1 MPGSKDCLSIGAL
14 CSILAKIKNADFP
27 IPKPKEDTLMPMKK
41 YRFFIMMTTVLISL
55 IAACSS
61 SKLDVKPIA
70 KSDNPTDHINRLEN
84 DLADARKNQLH
95 VLSPTWFAK
104 AASSLDTAKT
114 ELDKGK
120 ELSEILN
127 NIAMGRAQLQ
137 KAEETARISRT
148 TLPSVIKGRDLARA
162 AGAVKLGKDYTDAEE
177 EFLELTQAIEKNDLK
192 YAQKHK
198 KAVAE
203 AFRQLEMRAIK
214 IETIGE
220 VRRLIKLAKDQGVD
234 KIAPESFAFAQKKL
248 TEADAFITAN
258 PYKKETMLQKAG
270 EALFMARRLFQIA
283 GQSEKFKTMEPEQIT
298 LWMEKMLHDITNKL
312 YATDM
317 RDQPFKIQVENIL
330 GSVLA
335 LQDDRQF
342 MFDQVKALQSE
353 IESKNTQI
361 ADKENLAAEKRFNEL
376 FVKVQNIF
384 YPDEAEVYKKGNLLI
399 IRLRGIQFP
408 VGQSVIMPDNYPL
421 LTKVQQAIRTFNEP
435 DVIIEG
441 HTDSTG
447 SDEINEHLSQ
457 QRSESVRQYLVA
469 NKTLTY
475 DRIVAV
481 GYGSSKPLASN
492 KTEEG
497 RAINRRID
505 VIIRPLFQSDAN

>member
-1 MPGSKDCLSIGAL
+1 ML
-14 CSILAKIKNADFP
+14 
-27 IPKPKEDTLMPMKK
+27 MKK
-41 YRFFIMMTTVLISL
+41 NIFFIMVMTVLISL
-55 IAACSS
+55 IGACSAGR
-61 SKLDVKPIA
+61 LNVKPIA
-70 KSDNPTDHINRLEN
+70 KSENPTDHINRLEN
-84 DLADARKNQLH
+84 DLANARKNQLN
-95 VLSPTWFAK
+95 VLSPRWFAE
-104 AASSLDTAKT
+104 AEDSLESAKI
-114 ELDKGK
+114 ELDQGK
-120 ELSEILN
+120 ALSDILN
-127 NIAMGRAQLQ
+127 NIAHGRAQLQ

-148 TLPSVIKGRDLARA
+148 TLTDVIKGRDLARA
-162 AGAVKLGKDYTDAEE
+162 AGAVKLEKDYAEVE
-177 EFLELTQAIEKNDLK
+177 NEFLELTRAIEKNDLK

-198 KAVAE
+198 KKVAE

-220 VRRLIKLAKDQGVD
+220 VRRLMTAAKEQGID
-234 KIAPESFAFAQKKL
+234 KIAPESFAVARKKL
-248 TEADAFITAN
+248 AEADAFITEN
-258 PYKKETMLQKAG
+258 PYQKEMMRQKAG

-283 GQSEKFKTMEPEQIT
+283 GQSEKFKTMDPEQIT
-298 LWMEKMLHDITNKL
+298 LWMEQILHDITNKL

-317 RDQPFKIQVENIL
+317 RDRSYEIQVENIL
-330 GSVLA
+330 GSILA

-353 IESKNTQI
+353 IEAKNTQI
-361 ADKENLAAEKRFNEL
+361 ADKEHLAAEKRFNAL
-376 FVKVQNIF
+376 FIKVQNIF
-384 YPDEAEVYKKGNLLI
+384 DPDEAEVYKKGNLLI

-408 VGQSVIMPDNYPL
+408 VGQSIIMPDNYPL
-421 LTKVQQAIRTFNEP
+421 LTKIQQAIRTFGEP

-492 KTEEG
+492 KTEQG

-505 VIIRPLFQSDAN
+505 VIIRPLIQTGD

>member
-1 MPGSKDCLSIGAL
+1 ML
-14 CSILAKIKNADFP
+14 
-27 IPKPKEDTLMPMKK
+27 MKK
-41 YRFFIMMTTVLISL
+41 NIFFIMVMTVLISF
-55 IAACSS
+55 IAACAG
-61 SKLDVKPIA
+61 SKLDLKPIA
-70 KSDNPTDHINRLEN
+70 KSENPTDHINRLDN
-84 DLADARKNQLH
+84 DLANARKNQLN
-95 VLSPTWFAK
+95 VLSPTWFAE
-104 AASSLDTAKT
+104 AASSLDTAKI
-114 ELDKGK
+114 ELDQGK

-127 NIAMGRAQLQ
+127 NIALGRAQLQ

-148 TLPSVIKGRDLARA
+148 TLPDAIKGRDLARA
-162 AGAVKLGKDYTDAEE
+162 AGAVKLGKDYTEAEE
-177 EFLELTQAIEKNDLK
+177 EFLELIRAIEKNDLK

-198 KAVAE
+198 EKVAE
-203 AFRQLEMRAIK
+203 VFGQLEMRAIK

-220 VRRLIKLAKDQGVD
+220 VRRLMKAAKDQGIE
-234 KIAPESFAFAQKKL
+234 KIAPESYAIAQKKL
-248 TEADAFITAN
+248 SEADAFITAN
-258 PYKKETMLQKAG
+258 PYQKEMMRQKAA
-270 EALFMARRLFQIA
+270 ESLFMARRLFQIA
-283 GQSEKFKTMEPEQIT
+283 AQSEKFKAMEPEQIT
-298 LWMEKMLHDITNKL
+298 LWVEQLLHQITDKL

-317 RDQPFKIQVENIL
+317 RDQPYEIQVENIL

-342 MFDQVKALQSE
+342 MFDEVKALQSE
-353 IESKNTQI
+353 IEAKNTQI
-361 ADKENLAAEKRFNEL
+361 ADKEHLVAEKRFNQL
-376 FVKVQNIF
+376 FIKVQNIF
-384 YPDEAEVYKKGNLLI
+384 NPDEAEVYKKGNLLI

-421 LTKVQQAIRTFNEP
+421 LTKIQQAIRTFGEP

-441 HTDSTG
+441 HSDSTG

-492 KTEEG
+492 KTKEG

-505 VIIRPLFQSDAN
+505 VIIRPLVQSGAY

>member
-1 MPGSKDCLSIGAL
+1 M
-14 CSILAKIKNADFP
+14 
-27 IPKPKEDTLMPMKK
+27 
-41 YRFFIMMTTVLISL
+41 
-55 IAACSS
+55 
-61 SKLDVKPIA
+61 
-70 KSDNPTDHINRLEN
+70 H
-84 DLADARKNQLH
+84 
-95 VLSPTWFAK
+95 
-104 AASSLDTAKT
+104 
-114 ELDKGK
+114 
-120 ELSEILN
+120 
-127 NIAMGRAQLQ
+127 
-137 KAEETARISRT
+137 
-148 TLPSVIKGRDLARA
+148 
-162 AGAVKLGKDYTDAEE
+162 
-177 EFLELTQAIEKNDLK
+177 
-192 YAQKHK
+192 
-198 KAVAE
+198 
-203 AFRQLEMRAIK
+203 
-214 IETIGE
+214 
-220 VRRLIKLAKDQGVD
+220 
-234 KIAPESFAFAQKKL
+234 
-248 TEADAFITAN
+248 
-258 PYKKETMLQKAG
+258 QKAG

-283 GQSEKFKTMEPEQIT
+283 AQSEKYKSMEPEQIT
-298 LWMEKMLHDITNKL
+298 LSMEQILHQITDKL

-317 RDQPFKIQVENIL
+317 RDQPYEIQVENIL

-353 IESKNTQI
+353 IELKNTQI
-361 ADKENLAAEKRFNEL
+361 ADKKHLAAEKRFNQL
-376 FVKVQNIF
+376 FIKVQNIF
-384 YPDEAEVYKKGNLLI
+384 DPDEAEVYKKGNLLI

-421 LTKVQQAIRTFNEP
+421 LTKIQQAIRTFGEP

-492 KTEEG
+492 KTEQG

-505 VIIRPLFQSDAN
+505 VIIRPLVQSESYWNLNSFP

>member
-1 MPGSKDCLSIGAL
+1 VSK
-14 CSILAKIKNADFP
+14 N
-27 IPKPKEDTLMPMKK
+27 KEKDNPTLMKK
-41 YRFFIMMTTVLISL
+41 NVYFIISIVVFISF
-55 IAACSS
+55 IATCSS

-70 KSDNPTDHINRLEN
+70 KSENPTDHINRLDN
-84 DLADARKNQLH
+84 DLANARKNQLN
-95 VLSPTWFAK
+95 VLSPTWFAE
-104 AASSLDTAKT
+104 AATSLDTAKN
-114 ELDKGK
+114 ELDQGK
-120 ELSEILN
+120 ELSGILN
-127 NIAMGRAQLQ
+127 NIAQGRAQLQ

-148 TLPSVIKGRDLARA
+148 TLTDAIKGRNLARA
-162 AGAVKLGKDYTDAEE
+162 AGAVKLGEDYTEAEE
-177 EFLELTQAIEKNDLK
+177 EFLELTKAIEKNDLK

-198 KAVAE
+198 EKVAE

-220 VRRLIKLAKDQGVD
+220 VRRLMKAAKDQGIE
-234 KIAPESFAFAQKKL
+234 KIAPESYAIAQKKL
-248 TEADAFITAN
+248 AEADAFITEN
-258 PYKKETMLQKAG
+258 PYQKEIMHQKAG
-270 EALFMARRLFQIA
+270 EALFMSRRLFQIA
-283 GQSEKFKTMEPEQIT
+283 AQSEKYKSMEPEQIT
-298 LWMEKMLHDITNKL
+298 LWMEQILRQITDKL

-317 RDQPFKIQVENIL
+317 RDQPYEIQVENIL

-353 IESKNTQI
+353 IEAKNSQI
-361 ADKENLAAEKRFNEL
+361 ADKKHLAAEKRFNQL
-376 FVKVQNIF
+376 FIKVQNIF
-384 YPDEAEVYKKGNLLI
+384 NPDEAEVYKKGNLLI

-421 LTKVQQAIRTFNEP
+421 LTKIQQAIRTFGEP

-492 KTEEG
+492 KTEQG

-505 VIIRPLFQSDAN
+505 VIIRPLVQSESY

>member
-1 MPGSKDCLSIGAL
+1 ML
-14 CSILAKIKNADFP
+14 
-27 IPKPKEDTLMPMKK
+27 MKK
-41 YRFFIMMTTVLISL
+41 NIFFIMVMSVLISL
-55 IAACSS
+55 IAACSG
-61 SKLDVKPIA
+61 SKLAVKPIP
-70 KSDNPTDHINRLEN
+70 KSENPTDHINRLEN
-84 DLADARKNQLH
+84 DLANARKNQLN
-95 VLSPTWFAK
+95 VLSPTWFAE
-104 AASSLDTAKT
+104 AEESLESAKI
-114 ELDKGK
+114 ELDQGK
-120 ELSEILN
+120 ALSDILN
-127 NIAMGRAQLQ
+127 NIALGWAQLQ
-137 KAEETARISRT
+137 KAEETALISRT
-148 TLPSVIKGRDLARA
+148 TLTDVIKGRDLARA
-162 AGAVKLGKDYTDAEE
+162 AGAVKLGQDYTEAEE
-177 EFLELTQAIEKNDLK
+177 EFLELTRAIEKNDLK

-198 KAVAE
+198 KEVAE

-220 VRRLIKLAKDQGVD
+220 VRRLMKAAKDQGIE
-234 KIAPESFAFAQKKL
+234 KIAPESFAIARKKL
-248 TEADAFITAN
+248 AEADAFITEN
-258 PYKKETMLQKAG
+258 PYQKEMMLQKAG

-283 GQSEKFKTMEPEQIT
+283 GQSEKFKTMDPEQIT
-298 LWMEKMLHDITNKL
+298 LWMEQILHDITDKL

-317 RDQPFKIQVENIL
+317 RDQPYEIQVENIL

-353 IESKNTQI
+353 IEAKNTQI
-361 ADKENLAAEKRFNEL
+361 ADKEHLAAEKRFNEL

-384 YPDEAEVYKKGNLLI
+384 DPDEAEVYKKGNLLI

-408 VGQSVIMPDNYPL
+408 VGQSIIMPDNYPL
-421 LTKVQQAIRTFNEP
+421 LTKIQQAIRTFGEP

-505 VIIRPLFQSDAN
+505 VIIRPLIQSGSY